1 VEGGVSPATRLEAE
15 AREGLELLWE
25 RLREGGCAAP
35 GASPGKLIRPAL
47 ALAGAAALGRP
58 RDEAV
63 WAAAAAVQLAHEA
76 SLVHDDVID
85 TASVRRNQPTLVA
98 ARGVAAALV
107 EGDHLL
113 TTAYRLAAT
122 TSSPAFVSSF
132 SYAVERTVAGE
143 KLQGRAAGLQLDE
156 ASYRRVIGLKSG
168 ELLGC
173 ALAAAPLVAG
183 DARASEWYALGRS
196 LGVLYQL
203 LDDLLDYCPDYD
215 TGKPALGDYAQRRW
229 TWPLLEAGD
238 IEFGHDAFDVA
249 ARLAEVDATGT
260 SPLRRCLLRF
270 LDEAAAVRA
279 RLALHMPGDVIVEQ
293 FIAVWSDA
301 AAEAVERA
309 EAAHAE
315 RCLRALVTQRLG
327 GTADLRSFF
336 RANSRSFSLAARLFP
351 AQFRRRVEGIYAFC
365 RITDDLADAD
375 DGGSAADRMQRLA
388 GWQALA
394 RRAYDGGSS
403 GLPFLDEVMLCAA
416 QDHVPFEYIEMLIEG
431 MRMDV
436 RNERYEDAQALR
448 VYCHRVAG
456 VVGQWLTRACGVHDA
471 DTLEH
476 AAALGHA
483 MQVTNILRDVGEDAR
498 RGRLYLPQTLLRDAG
513 ITEHEIMAGAF
524 EPAAAPRREAWVR
537 LHERL
542 MAVADRDYAF
552 ALEALPRLPAPFRR
566 AVRVAAHVYRGIHDE
581 IRANAYDTLGR
592 RAHTSTARKLSLAV
606 RALAAPQRVPA
617 AVPLR
622 AHPRHGALL
631 VTLLLAGAAAP
642 VAAQAMPAQPL
653 PPAAHAEALHARLE
667 RESFNAA
674 IALDLVRARF
684 FEGVDDA
691 AAVGHGRGALLLL
704 REHDADFS
712 ARHAA
717 LLSAYAGAF
726 SMLEA
731 KHGRWPHARLR
742 AVRSGLAQLDAAV
755 ARKPD
760 DLEVRYLRLVCTWHL
775 PGLFGRRDSARD
787 DLRAVRLLLA
797 EQPDVLPTS
806 MHGAVVAFLA
816 GVR

>member
-1 VEGGVSPATRLEAE
+1 VSPASRLEAE

-25 RLREGGCAAP
+25 RLRESGCAAP

-58 RDEAV
+58 RDEAL

-85 TASVRRNQPTLVA
+85 AASVRRNAPTLVA

-122 TSSPAFVSSF
+122 TSSAAFVASF

-143 KLQGRAAGLQLDE
+143 KLQGRAAGLRLDE
-156 ASYRRVIGLKSG
+156 ASYRRVISLKSG

-183 DARASEWYALGRS
+183 DARAGEWYALGRS

-203 LDDLLDYCPDYD
+203 LDDLLDYCPDYE

-238 IEFGHDAFDVA
+238 IEFGQDALGVA
-249 ARLAEVDATGT
+249 ARLATADATGA

-270 LDEAAAVRA
+270 LDEVAAVRA
-279 RLALHMPGDVIVEQ
+279 QLAVHMSGAFIVEQ
-293 FIAVWSDA
+293 LVA
-301 AAEAVERA
+301 AWAKTAADAVERT

-315 RCLRALVTQRLG
+315 RRLQALVTQRLG
-327 GTADLRSFF
+327 GTTDLRGFF
-336 RANSRSFSLAARLFP
+336 RTNSRSFSFAAQLFP

-365 RITDDLADAD
+365 RITDDLADAE
-375 DGGSAADRMQRLA
+375 DGGSAADRMHRLA

-403 GLPFLDEVMLCAA
+403 GLPFLDDVMLCAA
-416 QDHVPFEYIEMLIEG
+416 QDRVPFQYVEELIEG

-436 RNERYEDAQALR
+436 RNERYENAHALR

-471 DTLEH
+471 ETLEH

-483 MQVTNILRDVGEDAR
+483 MQMTNILRDVGEDAR
-498 RGRLYLPQTLLRDAG
+498 RGRMYLPQSLLRDAG

-524 EPAAAPRREAWVR
+524 ESAVAPRREAWVR
-537 LHERL
+537 LLERL
-542 MAVADRDYAF
+542 MAAADRDYAY
-552 ALEALPRLPAPFRR
+552 ALQALPRLPASFRR

-581 IRANAYDTLGR
+581 IRANQYDTLGR

-606 RALAAPQRVPA
+606 RALAAPQPA
-617 AVPLR
+617 PVAVPLR
-622 AHPRHGALL
+622 TRPRHGALL
-631 VTLLLAGAAAP
+631 IALLLAGVAAPAAA
-642 VAAQAMPAQPL
+642 QRMPGQPL
-653 PPAAHAEALHARLE
+653 PAAVHADALHARLE
-667 RESFNAA
+667 RESFDTAV
-674 IALDLVRARF
+674 ALDLVRARF

-691 AAVGHGRGALLLL
+691 AAVRHGRDALLLL

-712 ARHAA
+712 VRYAA

-726 SMLEA
+726 YMLDA

-742 AVRSGLAQLDAAV
+742 AVRSGLTQLDAAV
-755 ARKPD
+755 ASRPN

-775 PGLFGRRDSARD
+775 PGLFGRRDSARG

-797 EQPDVLPTS
+797 EQADVLPAS
-806 MHGAVVAFLA
+806 MHSAVVAFLA